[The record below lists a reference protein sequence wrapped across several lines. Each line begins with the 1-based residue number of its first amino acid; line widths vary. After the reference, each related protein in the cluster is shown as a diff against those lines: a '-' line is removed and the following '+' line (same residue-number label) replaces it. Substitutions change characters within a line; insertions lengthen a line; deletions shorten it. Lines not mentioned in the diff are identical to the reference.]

1 MPDMPGNSLCIFGEV
16 LYDVFPD
23 GQQVLG
29 GAPFNVAWHAQA
41 FGLSPQFISRVGS
54 DDAGDRVIAAMHNW
68 GMRLDGVQQDPG
80 HTTGRVLVSLT
91 ADNEPAYTIVPD
103 CAYDFIDAATLP
115 ADGGCEL
122 LYHGT
127 LALRNAVSRQ
137 ALEALK
143 RETPGG
149 SFIDVNLRAPWWDRD
164 AVIATLAG
172 MRWIKLNNHELGL
185 LVPDTNA
192 PDEAID
198 LFMQRYAPELLI
210 VTRGEAGALA
220 VTGAG
225 ETASAAPDRQYPVVD
240 TVGAG
245 DAFASV
251 VLLGVMR
258 HWPLPLIMQRAQT
271 FASAVVGLRGATVS
285 DMAFYQ
291 PFIDGW
297 EL

>member
-1 MPDMPGNSLCIFGEV
+1 MSGNGTCIFGEV

-23 GQQVLG
+23 GQEVLG

-54 DDAGDRVIAAMHNW
+54 DAAGDRVIAAMHSW

-80 HTTGRVLVSLT
+80 HPTGRVQVSLT

-103 CAYDFIDAATLP
+103 CAYDFIDSAALP
-115 ADGGCEL
+115 AGGSCEL

-127 LALRNAVSRQ
+127 LALRNPVSRE
-137 ALEALK
+137 ALQALK
-143 RETPGG
+143 RENSGG
-149 SFIDVNLRAPWWDRD
+149 TFIDVNLRAPWWDRD

-185 LVPDTNA
+185 LVPDGNDM
-192 PDEAID
+192 DEAID
-198 LFMQRYAPELLI
+198 LFMRRYAPELLI
-210 VTRGEAGALA
+210 VTLGEAGALA
-220 VTGAG
+220 VSGTG
-225 ETASAAPDRQYPVVD
+225 ERVHAAPDRKHVVVD

-251 VLLGVMR
+251 VLLGVTR
-258 HWPLPLIMQRAQT
+258 RWPLSLIMQRAQS
-271 FASAVVGLRGATVS
+271 FASAVVGMRGATVS

-291 PFIDGW
+291 PFLDGW